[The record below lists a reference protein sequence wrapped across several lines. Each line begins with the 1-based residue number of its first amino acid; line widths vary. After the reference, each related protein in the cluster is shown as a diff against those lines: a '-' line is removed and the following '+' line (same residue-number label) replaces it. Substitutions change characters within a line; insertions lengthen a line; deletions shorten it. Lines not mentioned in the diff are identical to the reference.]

1 MISQLIITP
10 KNPTCIAIRELV
22 TELDN
27 YLDLLYPPES
37 NHKLDLEALSH
48 ESVTILLASFDNKS
62 VGCGAIKRFTP
73 DYAEIKRMYVRPTF
87 RGLGIGKQI
96 LNQIE
101 TLAKNTNLPKLRLE
115 TGIHQPEAIALY
127 KKSDFYEIS
136 PFGDYKL
143 DRLSIFLEKLL

>member
-1 MISQLIITP
+1 MSQLIIAP
-10 KNPTCIAIRELV
+10 ENPTCIAIRELV

-27 YLDLLYPPES
+27 HLNALYPPES
-37 NHKLDLEALSH
+37 RHGLDLTALSH
-48 ESVTILLASFDNKS
+48 ETVTILLATFNDEP
-62 VGCGAIKRFTP
+62 VGCSAIKRFAP
-73 DYAEIKRMYVRPTF
+73 GYAEIKQMYVRPTF

-101 TLAKNTNLPKLRLE
+101 TLAKQTNLPKLRLE

-127 KKSDFYEIS
+127 KKSGFYEIS

-143 DRLSIFLEKLL
+143 APLSIFLEKLL